1 MRIPILNSA
10 FGDFWGV
17 IFSYD
22 YSCNISDLSIEMKIH
37 IFFGLLV
44 DQFFESPEAFGC

>member
-1 MRIPILNSA
+1 MRMPILNSA

-37 IFFGLLV
+37 IFLDCWFIS
-44 DQFFESPEAFGC
+44 FFESQEAFGC